1 MISKQKCILRIV
13 LSTPLRHYFDYLPPE
28 EFRVEEL
35 QPGIRVRVPFGKHK
49 ERIGL
54 LLKVTNH
61 SDVVKNKLKRI
72 SKIID
77 QDPVLSRQHLA
88 LLEWASSYYHHPIG
102 EVFFNA
108 LPKFVRQGKSLYSY
122 SDQCWQITP
131 AGRKTDSEKLVN
143 APVQLQLLG
152 LFRDNE
158 SPLNSKYIQQSIKN
172 WRIPLQGLIRK
183 GLIEKCECN
192 PGYEGMDFRPEHIIL
207 NADQQRACNALRS
220 AINSYQPFLLDGV
233 TGSGKTEVYMHAIQH
248 ALDAGKQALVLLP
261 EIGLTPQLVAR
272 FKCRFKARIAMLHSA
287 MPDSDRLQSW
297 MQARDGKAN
306 IILGARSAIWIPLS
320 NPGIY
325 IVDEEHDPSYKQ
337 QDGFRYSARDM
348 ALIRAKRDSV
358 PVILGSATP
367 SMESM
372 KNAIDGRYQHLL
384 LPHRAGDAVPP
395 RIKILDI
402 RGKRMHGPVAEP
414 LLRLI
419 EEQIQKQRQI
429 LLFLNRRGYASI
441 ILCHHCGWTATCVR
455 CELPFTYH
463 KLTDKLCC
471 HHCGAQKH
479 VLPACP
485 ECKSTGLLKIGHGTE
500 RIEEILKQHF
510 PEARILRIDRDTTRR
525 KGAMQSMLASIH
537 SGEADILIGTQ
548 MLAKGH
554 HFPKVTL
561 AGIID
566 ADRGLFSADF
576 RASERMAQLLVQVSG
591 RAGRSCDN
599 GQVIIQTH
607 YPEHD
612 LLTVLVEMDYSK
624 FSRLL
629 LSERKLARLPPF
641 SYLALLRAESHDKQ
655 HILKFLNEARSAI
668 NPKRHK
674 QLEIFGPVSAPLE
687 KRSGRFRMQ
696 LLIQATERNTLRRT
710 LAPWMQSLEKLASSR
725 KVRWSLDVDPQD
737 ML

>member
-13 LSTPLRHYFDYLPPE
+13 LSTPLRHHFDYLPPR
-28 EFRVEEL
+28 EFRIEEL
-35 QPGIRVRVPFGKHK
+35 QPGVRVRVPFGKYK

-54 LLKVTNH
+54 LLKVTQD
-61 SDVVKNKLKRI
+61 SDVEKSKLKRI

-77 QDPVLSRQHLA
+77 KEPVLSRRHLA
-88 LLEWASSYYHHPIG
+88 LLEWASTYYHHPIG

-108 LPKFVRQGKSLYSY
+108 LPKFVRQGKSLDNHSVQYWRITHAGEMAD
-122 SDQCWQITP
+122 SD
-131 AGRKTDSEKLVN
+131 KLVN
-143 APVQLQLLG
+143 APVQSQLLD

-158 SPLNSKYIQQSIKN
+158 SPLNSKYIQQSVKN

-183 GLIEKCECN
+183 GLIEICRYN
-192 PGYEGMDFRPEHIIL
+192 PGCEEMDFRPEHVIL
-207 NADQQRACNALRS
+207 NSDQQRACDALRL

-261 EIGLTPQLVAR
+261 EIGLTPQLITR
-272 FKCRFKARIAMLHSA
+272 FKCRFKVRIAMLHSA
-287 MPDSDRLQSW
+287 MPDRDRLQSW
-297 MQARDGKAN
+297 IQARDNEAK

-348 ALIRAKRDSV
+348 ALIRAKRDGV
-358 PVILGSATP
+358 PVVLGSATP

-372 KNAIDGRYQHLL
+372 QNAIVGRYQHLL
-384 LPHRAGDAVPP
+384 LPQRAGDGVPP
-395 RIKILDI
+395 RITILDI
-402 RGKRMHGPVAEP
+402 RGKRMHGPIAEP

-419 EEQIQKQRQI
+419 KEQIQKQRQI

-441 ILCHHCGWTATCVR
+441 MLCHHCGWAASCTR
-455 CELPFTYH
+455 CDLPFTYH
-463 KLTDKLCC
+463 KLTDKLRC
-471 HHCGAQKH
+471 HHCGSQKQ
-479 VLPACP
+479 VITACP
-485 ECKSTGLLKIGHGTE
+485 KCKNTELLKIGHGTE
-500 RIEEILKQHF
+500 RIEEILKENF
-510 PEARILRIDRDTTRR
+510 PEAIVLRIDRDTTRR
-525 KGAMQSMLASIH
+525 KGSMQSMLASIN

-554 HFPKVTL
+554 HFPRVTL

-591 RAGRSCDN
+591 RAGRSCNN

-612 LLTVLVEMDYSK
+612 LLTTLVEMDYSK

-629 LSERKLARLPPF
+629 LSERKLAHLPPF
-641 SYLALLRAESHDKQ
+641 SYLALLRAESHDKTQ
-655 HILKFLNEARSAI
+655 ILKFLNDARSAI
-668 NPKRHK
+668 NLKNHK

-687 KRSGRFRMQ
+687 KRIGRFRMQ
-696 LLIQATERNTLRRT
+696 LLIQSTERNTLRRT
-710 LAPWMQSLEKLASSR
+710 LSPWMQSLEKLTSSR